1 MVFKTPSRKPPRYLS
16 RGAGFSGAN
25 QSESTPRRKNKMK
38 IKISTQDTVTLDD
51 AFEQIDARRRAE
63 NPWTDADEKRY
74 AARSAADRATQEAWA
89 IANPAADE
97 DEEDDEDDA
106 DC

>member
-1 MVFKTPSRKPPRYLS
+1 MKT
-16 RGAGFSGAN
+16 N
-25 QSESTPRRKNKMK
+25 TPD
-38 IKISTQDTVTLDD
+38 IISLDD
-51 AFEQIDARRRAE
+51 AFAQIDARRRAE
-63 NPWTDADEKRY
+63 NPWTSADEARY
-74 AARSAADRATQEAWA
+74 AARSAAARATQEAWA